1 MVETTTTSCRRRRR
15 RRRRLAGGGGGCFG
29 APRGGRDDENYD
41 DSDDLSTTKK
51 DARGKAE
58 EEDDARDDDD
68 DDDDDERGGF
78 CTSRVVASSARF
90 YGIDGERSRV
100 ESRRNERHVRIGSTR
115 HRSELYRVDSLP
127 RPKGRRGREHVER
140 KEGVF
145 LGEEREERGGLR
157 DVRVDWRVY
166 SVERGVSGGM
176 M

>member
-1 MVETTTTSCRRRRR
+1 MHKDEFVSWYIEWVF
-15 RRRRLAGGGGGCFG
+15 ADND
-29 APRGGRDDENYD
+29 DDED
-41 DSDDLSTTKK
+41 VEEEDEGEAEEGSEGDGSEEDGSQ
-51 DARGKAE
+51 AE
-58 EEDDARDDDD
+58 EEDDARDDDDD

-157 DVRVDWRVY
+157 DIRVDWRVY